1 MKGKLSHKNRVVT
14 HTDIQ
19 RHFPSIML
27 GSKVLPYA
35 TTVQKTRLSDPCQTS
50 FQSLARG
57 YKMYGN
63 IVFRHIFLEK
73 MRHCLFIQAIREYN
87 LKSPHYGTLISCLVV
102 IILKRPI
109 KWCNLLSYM
118 IFIHTYIYY
127 RRTDY
132 SFRPELFFSSF
143 FKEVCTLSLF
153 VCLSTNFWYSQR
165 FSSVWT

>member
-50 FQSLARG
+50 FNVWQ
-57 YKMYGN
+57 
-63 IVFRHIFLEK
+63 
-73 MRHCLFIQAIREYN
+73 HCIQAYLLRENAPLPIHSGNQGIQFKVPTLWHSYIVLSGYN
-87 LKSPHYGTLISCLVV
+87 IKATHQMVQSV
-102 IILKRPI
+102 ILYD
-109 KWCNLLSYM
+109 LY
-118 IFIHTYIYY
+118 TYIYY

-143 FKEVCTLSLF
+143 FKVVCTLSLF